1 MSVEVG
7 VEVDVVRSA
16 SPEVV
21 AAFGRLLPQL
31 PSSLRPLDRET
42 VKRIVGCET
51 GTVLVARS
59 GGEIVGTLTLVL
71 LPLASGPRGRVG
83 DVVVDGAAR
92 GQRVAALLTGHAV
105 RLAREAGARSVD
117 LTSRPER
124 GAANRLYE
132 RLGFAARRSTVYR
145 FAVGEQGQR
154 APAGGCRRGASARG
168 VLGSRGLLGSRGGGG
183 GRRQRPRGS
192 GEGNGPSR

>member
-1 MSVEVG
+1 M
-7 VEVDVVRSA
+7 
-16 SPEVV
+16 

-31 PSSLRPLDRET
+31 SSSLRPLGRET
-42 VKRIVGCET
+42 VERIVGCET

-59 GGEIVGTLTLVL
+59 GGKVVGTLTLVL
-71 LPLASGPRGRVG
+71 LPLASGPRGRVE

-92 GQRVAALLTGHAV
+92 GQGVAALLTGHAV

-168 VLGSRGLLGSRGGGG
+168 VLGSRGLLGVLGSSGVLGSRGGGG